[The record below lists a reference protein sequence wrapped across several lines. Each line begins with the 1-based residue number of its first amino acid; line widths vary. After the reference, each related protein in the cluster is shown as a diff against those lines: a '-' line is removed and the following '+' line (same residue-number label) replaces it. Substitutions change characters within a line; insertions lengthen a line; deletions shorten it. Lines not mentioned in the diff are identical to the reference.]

1 MKPQHFVVTGG
12 TSFIGRPLVRRL
24 LDGGG
29 EITILTRDISKV
41 LGEWHG
47 RVEMVEGD
55 VREKKSLSKLPFEES
70 ILFHL
75 AGEIQKKSLF
85 FDTNVKGTRNIMDL
99 ALKGKIK
106 HFIYLSSIGVFGY
119 SKQSRIG
126 EDVSCHPIDEYEKSK
141 YEGEKILVHSFE
153 NYKVPTTILRPST
166 VFGEESKNESFL
178 SWMKAIKNRTFRFIG
193 NDAHANYIYVGD
205 LVEALIL
212 VSKAN
217 LSGKE
222 VFIVNDAKPMR
233 EFINAA
239 AEILRIKIP
248 QYSVPKWVA
257 LLGAN
262 TLTPIAKMSG
272 KNFPLSTSRVRALTD
287 RRIFSAEKIE
297 KELGFKPIFGIV
309 EGLMRTI
316 QWYEKKG
323 LL

>member
-1 MKPQHFVVTGG
+1 MKHPHFVVTGG
-12 TSFIGRPLVRRL
+12 TSFIGRHLVRRL
-24 LDGGG
+24 LERGG
-29 EITILTRDISKV
+29 EITILTRDITKV
-41 LGEWHG
+41 PEEWHG
-47 RVEMVEGD
+47 RVEMIEGD
-55 VREKKSLSKLPFEES
+55 VRKKNSLLKLPFEDS

-75 AGEIQKKSLF
+75 AGEIQKESLY
-85 FDTNVKGTRNIMDL
+85 FDTNVTGTKNIMDL
-99 ALKGKIK
+99 AFKEKIR
-106 HFIYLSSIGVFGY
+106 HFIYLSSVGVFGY
-119 SKQSRIG
+119 PTQNRIG
-126 EDVSCHPIDEYEKSK
+126 EEVSCHPIHDYEKSK

-153 NYKVPTTILRPST
+153 NYHVPATILRPST
-166 VFGEESKNESFL
+166 VFGEGSKNESFL
-178 SWMKAIKNRTFRFIG
+178 GWMKAIRNRMFRFIG
-193 NDAHANYIYVGD
+193 ENAYANYIYVGD

-239 AEILRIKIP
+239 SEILRVQIP
-248 QYSVPKWVA
+248 QYSIPQWIA

-262 TLTPIAKMSG
+262 ILKPLTKMFG
-272 KNFPLSTSRVRALTD
+272 NHFPLTVSRVKALTD
-287 RRIFSAEKIE
+287 RRIFSTEKIE

-309 EGLMRTI
+309 EGLKRTI